1 MINDKFIGGLIMD
14 GKKSVVKE
22 KSFAFALRIIEL
34 YKFLKEHREFVISR
48 QLLKS
53 GTSPGANI
61 EEAEGA
67 YSKREFTAKMSIALK
82 EIREARYW
90 LTLLQYSQL
99 VANDYQSYIVDA
111 SEIIAI
117 LTKIVKTSQSKKIN

>member
-1 MINDKFIGGLIMD
+1 MDK
-14 GKKSVVKE
+14 KKSVVKE

-34 YKFLKEHREFVISR
+34 YKFLIEHREFVISR

-99 VANDYQSYIVDA
+99 VPYDYQSYIDDA

-117 LTKIVKTSQSKKIN
+117 LTKIVKTSQGRKIN